1 MLPIA
6 SGTRGAVIPPSQFA
20 VFHHPFSPYDPWIH
34 AQTPRPQRQGTH
46 TAHQLIPW
54 LPESEI
60 TRSLVRVA
68 ARQTL
73 TRGRPASSWRFKW
86 ILDEIYRRDS
96 GAWASTFRNFLIRSG
111 VRRCYIPASRGRDR
125 LDGRKRGLYHTSAR
139 LLALVAGALHPATN
153 RRGVPAL
160 TEERA
165 HGRSFLAPSQL
176 CLIKVAGH
184 ESQSRLTTFGNLRE
198 TLSKFS
204 RSQSETLWG
213 TPARTLACV
222 AKCMCPSLARL
233 GPTPAFLV
241 PVLTFSSALSGVH
254 HPPPFFTPCG
264 RPGEKRALFSTH
276 NIGMCMRDLIDV
288 DSRGA
293 GAAHAAL
300 ASRAM
305 KIWPEW
311 RCDAYPS
318 SPAGKFEEGRWW
330 EASGREAAA
339 EERCLVTS
347 GRASLWPYGEGG
359 PLEEFR
365 SGADTTPAPIQI
377 AAGDWVTFRRGFLC
391 TWVVHEPI
399 AKRYAYYT
407 DEGVEM

>member
-1 MLPIA
+1 
-6 SGTRGAVIPPSQFA
+6 
-20 VFHHPFSPYDPWIH
+20 
-34 AQTPRPQRQGTH
+34 
-46 TAHQLIPW
+46 
-54 LPESEI
+54 
-60 TRSLVRVA
+60 
-68 ARQTL
+68 
-73 TRGRPASSWRFKW
+73 
-86 ILDEIYRRDS
+86 
-96 GAWASTFRNFLIRSG
+96 
-111 VRRCYIPASRGRDR
+111 
-125 LDGRKRGLYHTSAR
+125 
-139 LLALVAGALHPATN
+139 
-153 RRGVPAL
+153 
-160 TEERA
+160 
-165 HGRSFLAPSQL
+165 
-176 CLIKVAGH
+176 
-184 ESQSRLTTFGNLRE
+184 
-198 TLSKFS
+198 
-204 RSQSETLWG
+204 
-213 TPARTLACV
+213 
-222 AKCMCPSLARL
+222 MCPNLARL

-241 PVLTFSSALSGVH
+241 PVLTFSGALSGVQ
-254 HPPPFFTPCG
+254 HPPPSFTPCG
-264 RPGEKRALFSTH
+264 RPGEKRALFTH

-293 GAAHAAL
+293 DAAHAAL

-330 EASGREAAA
+330 EAPGREAAA

-359 PLEEFR
+359 LLEESR
-365 SGADTTPAPIQI
+365 SSADATPAPIQI